1 MRGERLAPPI
11 GTFQALSTGSIPVA
25 RFALSLGLRTR
36 PALSLGPRGNPLVT
50 REATTGIG
58 PDRRRAI
65 ELPDGS
71 MRSFLEGG
79 DDVVLRGASGLGEAS
94 GTVEPAR
101 C

>member
-11 GTFQALSTGSIPVA
+11 GTFQALHM
-25 RFALSLGLRTR
+25 
-36 PALSLGPRGNPLVT
+36 VT
-50 REATTGIG
+50 REATAGIG